1 MTTPAPATTAAAQA
15 PTDRLRLGVIGV
27 GVVGK
32 AHIKRLQSEASPA
45 QLVAIADASAEA
57 AESVGS
63 DLGAPVAPSVADL
76 LAREDVDAV
85 IIAIPSGLH
94 ADVTIAALEAGKH
107 VLLEKPIDVTV
118 DAADRIIAA
127 ERASGKTVSVVSQRR
142 FAPENQ
148 FLHEAIRSGK
158 LGRPTAASIEI
169 ALWRSQEYYDSG
181 EWRGTWALDGGGALM
196 NQGVHLVDLALW
208 LLGDVEE
215 VYAHSGL
222 LAHERIEVEDT
233 ITITARFTSGA
244 MLTFLATT
252 TAYGNLPLRV
262 AVMGDGG
269 AAVTLSEKFT
279 HLVTRDEAEIPEF
292 EPVDQQLAQLTDFVT
307 AVSTG
312 TAPLVRSHEARAAV
326 AFIEAA
332 YASART
338 GQPVRP
344 R

>member
-1 MTTPAPATTAAAQA
+1 MTTPAPSSS
-15 PTDRLRLGVIGV
+15 DRLRIGVIGV
-27 GVVGK
+27 GVIGK
-32 AHIKRLQSEASPA
+32 AHIKRLLTDSSPA
-45 QLVAIADASAEA
+45 QLVAIADADPASAQA
-57 AESVGS
+57 VGD
-63 DLGAPVAPSVADL
+63 DLGAPVDASVPEL
-76 LAREDVDAV
+76 LARTDVDAV

-94 ADVTIAALEAGKH
+94 ADVTIAALDAGKH

-127 ERASGKTVSVVSQRR
+127 EQRSGKTLSVVSQRR

-148 FLHEAIRSGK
+148 FLRDAIQSGR
-158 LGRPTAASIEI
+158 LGNLTTANIEI
-169 ALWRSQEYYDSG
+169 ALWRTQEYYDSG
-181 EWRGTWALDGGGALM
+181 AWRGTWALDGGGALM

-244 MLTFLATT
+244 LLTFLATT

-269 AAVTLSEKFT
+269 TAVTLSEKFT
-279 HLVTRDEAEIPEF
+279 HFIARDGHEVPAF

-307 AVSTG
+307 AVTTG
-312 TAPLVRSHEARAAV
+312 QPPLVTSSQARAAV

-332 YASART
+332 YTSART